1 MKRKVL
7 LLGMCVGLA
16 LSMALGACGTN
27 KNKAGAL
34 ASAQDVY
41 GMGAVSTVRLLGSG
55 MPSAAVQTFAALN
68 TTADVKTNDTDTESE
83 VKAQAQKFNEYFAA
97 LDSFLGDDILTTSV
111 TPNTDEAYPYETK
124 MIINGKDFNGNTVL
138 YTMYYTETLA
148 ATDTALDD
156 EEDDE
161 EDETERTYRLTGVM
175 ELNGIQYRLEGERK
189 EESEKDE
196 QEAELKIRAY
206 ADEAD
211 STSYIEMEQEYSV
224 EEGETETEYVYSVY
238 RNGILVEQTAVEFE
252 TERKHDKV
260 ETEYELEFRSGEAKG
275 KYTVERERKNDTVK
289 MKVKYNIDGKS
300 GVFHIREITVD
311 GEKQY
316 EYSFSDGYKQF
327 FDQAA

>member
-1 MKRKVL
+1 MKRKIL

-16 LSMALGACGTN
+16 LSMALGACGKN
-27 KNKAGAL
+27 ENKAGAL

-83 VKAQAQKFNEYFAA
+83 AKAQAQKFNEYFAA

-111 TPNTDEAYPYETK
+111 TPNTDETYPFDTK
-124 MIINGKDFNGNTVL
+124 MIIHGKDFNGNTVS
-138 YTMYYTETLA
+138 YTMYYTETA
-148 ATDTALDD
+148 ENTETDDD
-156 EEDDE
+156 EDDE
-161 EDETERTYRLTGVM
+161 EDETEQTYRLTGVM
-175 ELNGIQYRLEGERK
+175 ELNGMQYRLEGERK

-196 QEAELKIRAY
+196 QETELKIRAY
-206 ADEAD
+206 ANEAD
-211 STSYIEMEQEYSV
+211 RTSYIEMEQEYSA

-238 RNGILVEQTAVEFE
+238 RNNVLVEQTAVEFE
-252 TERKHDKV
+252 TEKKNNKE
-260 ETEYELEFRSGEAKG
+260 ETEYELEFLSGEAKG
-275 KYTVERERKNDTVK
+275 KYTVERERKGDTVK

-300 GVFHIREITVD
+300 GVFHIREVTVN

-327 FDQAA
+327 FEQTAKV